1 MVIKLW
7 RYLGGLLIGIYS
19 FTLNNLPTV
28 NDCIKKS
35 ESLNSAFIS
44 SQDTDSL
51 IPDSFTSDISPLHSA
66 ASTDAAVDAIIDVLK
81 YSQKDMDAAVEL
93 VKREVW

>member
-1 MVIKLW
+1 MIALKIQNHLTFV
-7 RYLGGLLIGIYS
+7 
-19 FTLNNLPTV
+19 
-28 NDCIKKS
+28 
-35 ESLNSAFIS
+35 S
-44 SQDTDSL
+44 SQDTGSL
-51 IPDSFTSDISPLHSA
+51 IPDSLTSNVSPLPFA